1 MNGVNDLKDVLD
13 YIDIGITDNNNKTHY
28 ILYISMIHNFF
39 LNWEGID
46 FGIRY
51 DVRKQ
56 ANLIITKLIDH
67 ENGDLKDDWLKMK
80 SLIVPAL
87 IEKDKEL
94 VDDDRYF
101 SYRTKSENKN
111 ENEDEDKYN
120 YKLPIF
126 RQNSSE

>member
-51 DVRKQ
+51 DVLEQ
-56 ANLIITKLIDH
+56 ANLKITKLIDH
-67 ENGDLKDDWLKMK
+67 ENGELRDDWLKMR
-80 SLIVPAL
+80 SIIVPAL
-87 IEKDKEL
+87 IEKDEI
-94 VDDDRYF
+94 DDDRYF
-101 SYRTKSENKN
+101 ITKSENQ
-111 ENEDEDKYN
+111 DEDKYK
-120 YKLPIF
+120 YQLPIF